1 MEEWWSPIQI
11 TNKAAIR
18 EQFSNKLGKID
29 LRNKILVNLII
40 MSNIISFI
48 SHFQSEISNALM
60 ETRRWTW
67 TTNIANITVLITVSA
82 SVWTITISINC
93 TATICRTNVP
103 IEWHYLRWDK
113 TTPNIVFHIKK
124 ATATLLNKKLMW
136 HLTYIYINP
145 IVQFKSGK

>member
-1 MEEWWSPIQI
+1 MDEWWSPIQI

-18 EQFSNKLGKID
+18 EEFSNKLGKID
-29 LRNKILVNLII
+29 LRNKILVKILVQHNLLLVT
-40 MSNIISFI
+40 
-48 SHFQSEISNALM
+48 FQSEISNALM

-67 TTNIANITVLITVSA
+67 TTNIANMITVSA

-93 TATICRTNVP
+93 TATICRTDIP

-145 IVQFKSGK
+145 IVQFKSGT

>member
-1 MEEWWSPIQI
+1 MDEWWSSIHI

-18 EQFSNKLGKID
+18 EEFSNKLGKID
-29 LRNKILVNLII
+29 LRNKILVKILVQHNLLLVT
-40 MSNIISFI
+40 
-48 SHFQSEISNALM
+48 FQSEISNALM

-67 TTNIANITVLITVSA
+67 TTNIANMITVSA

-93 TATICRTNVP
+93 TATICRTDIP

-124 ATATLLNKKLMW
+124 ATATLLNKKLIW

-145 IVQFKSGK
+145 IVQFKSGT